1 MGLDRSRLRGRA
13 FSQLEVGVGPARIRG
28 QRALGGTLAD
38 QARKAAQPNS
48 AGVRGSRSHSH
59 LCKDTN
65 PVTTSACPASTLSHA
80 GWVTPAP

>member
-13 FSQLEVGVGPARIRG
+13 FSQPEVGVGPARIRG

-48 AGVRGSRSHSH
+48 AGVRGS
-59 LCKDTN
+59 
-65 PVTTSACPASTLSHA
+65 
-80 GWVTPAP
+80 